1 MSTSSDP
8 AVPHDP
14 EDRRER
20 HDDPPRNDLPERD
33 PSREDTIRDPDAPG
47 QGLEVTD
54 APIPEPNEPA

>member
-1 MSTSSDP
+1 M
-8 AVPHDP
+8 PHDP